1 MTKIAPSILSA
12 DFSAMGDEIRRLE
25 VNGADW
31 IHCDVMDGVYVTNIT
46 FGMPMVKAIRPHTT
60 LPLDVH
66 LMITEPE
73 KYVERF
79 CDSGA
84 DYVTFHPEA
93 SRDPHGTIEKIHAK
107 GVKAGIVLNPDIPVS
122 VAEEYIKE
130 VELVLLMSVFPGY
143 GGQSFIPEVM
153 DKISELKGMI
163 ERYGVDVLV
172 EIDGGVNLDNAGE
185 CISRGVDVLVAG
197 NTVFSA
203 DDMKACISA
212 LKGE

>member
-12 DFSAMGDEIRRLE
+12 NFASMGEDVQKLE
-25 VNGADW
+25 KCGADW

-93 SRDPHGTIEKIHAK
+93 SRDPHGTIAKIHSK

-153 DKISELKGMI
+153 DKISQLKCMI
-163 ERYGVDVLV
+163 NRYGVDVLV
-172 EIDGGVNLDNAGE
+172 EVDGGVNLDNAGE
-185 CISRGVDVLVAG
+185 CVSRGVDVLVAG

>member
-93 SRDPHGTIEKIHAK
+93 SRDPHSTIEKIHAK

-153 DKISELKGMI
+153 DKITQLKGMI

>member
-1 MTKIAPSILSA
+1 
-12 DFSAMGDEIRRLE
+12 
-25 VNGADW
+25 
-31 IHCDVMDGVYVTNIT
+31 
-46 FGMPMVKAIRPHTT
+46 
-60 LPLDVH
+60 
-66 LMITEPE
+66 
-73 KYVERF
+73 
-79 CDSGA
+79 
-84 DYVTFHPEA
+84 
-93 SRDPHGTIEKIHAK
+93 
-107 GVKAGIVLNPDIPVS
+107 
-122 VAEEYIKE
+122 
-130 VELVLLMSVFPGY
+130 MSVFPGY

-153 DKISELKGMI
+153 DKITQLKGMI

>member
-93 SRDPHGTIEKIHAK
+93 SRDPHGTIEKIHSK

-153 DKISELKGMI
+153 DKITELKGMI
-163 ERYGVDVLV
+163 ERHGVDVLV

>member
-163 ERYGVDVLV
+163 ERHGVDVLV

>member
-12 DFSAMGDEIRRLE
+12 DFSAMGEDIRRLE
-25 VNGADW
+25 TNGADW

-122 VAEEYIKE
+122 VAEEYINE

-143 GGQSFIPEVM
+143 GGQSFIPSVM
-153 DKISELKGMI
+153 DKISELKAMI

-172 EIDGGVNLDNAGE
+172 EIDGGVNLSNASE
-185 CISRGVDVLVAG
+185 CVSRGCDVLVAG

-203 DDMKACISA
+203 EDMRACISA

>member
-25 VNGADW
+25 FNGADW

-93 SRDPHGTIEKIHAK
+93 SRDPHSTIEKIHSK

-153 DKISELKGMI
+153 DKISELKAMI

-203 DDMKACISA
+203 EDMKTCISA

>member
-93 SRDPHGTIEKIHAK
+93 SRDPHSTIEKIHAK

-153 DKISELKGMI
+153 DKITQLKGMI
-163 ERYGVDVLV
+163 ERHGVDVLV